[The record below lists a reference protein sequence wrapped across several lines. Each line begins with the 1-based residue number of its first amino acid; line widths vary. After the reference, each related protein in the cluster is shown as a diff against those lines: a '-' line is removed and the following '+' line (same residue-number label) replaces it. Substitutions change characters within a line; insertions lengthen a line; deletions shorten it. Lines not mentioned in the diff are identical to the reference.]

1 MLLQPSQASKI
12 LIELGLMVA
21 LTLGLNDTNWLLRF
35 KGLKISEDRMLVS
48 GWTPNS
54 RLSFLP
60 NRGTPDI

>member
-35 KGLKISEDRMLVS
+35 KGFEISEDRDARK
-48 GWTPNS
+48 
-54 RLSFLP
+54 RLDSKLP
-60 NRGTPDI
+60 PQFSS